1 MKENLY
7 KRRIKERS
15 FLRFAIGLF
24 PRFYK
29 YYINSLIVNVSKFR
43 GAQIGKNSSITWLL
57 ALKSNK
63 NLKIG
68 DYSII
73 ETSKID
79 LREKVIIGNKVIINK
94 GSVILRQSHDLNSSV
109 FKTIGNELII
119 EDYVWIT
126 TNTIITPSCNK
137 IKNSAVIATGSVVV
151 KDVDENVVVGGNPA
165 KLIKIRPNIP
175 HDLEFDSFQ
184 GRDFYKYIKARFK

>member
-7 KRRIKERS
+7 KIRIKKRS
-15 FLRFAIGLF
+15 FLHYVIGLL

-29 YYINSLIVNVSKFR
+29 YYINSLIVNISRFR
-43 GAQIGKNSSITWLL
+43 GAQIGKNSSIPLLL
-57 ALKSNK
+57 ALKSNN

-68 DYSII
+68 NYSII
-73 ETSKID
+73 ETYKID
-79 LREKVIIGNKVIINK
+79 LREKIIIGNKVIINK

-109 FKTIGNELII
+109 FKTIGKELII

-151 KDVDENVVVGGNPA
+151 KDVEENVVVGGNPA
-165 KLIKIRPNIP
+165 KVIKTRPNIP
-175 HDLEFDSFQ
+175 HELEFDSFQ
-184 GRDFYKYIKARFK
+184 GRDFYKYINARFK